1 MALNVSC
8 GFLSCMQGSRPGWLR
23 LCKNDLQKSVDYDTD
38 YYIYFNKY
46 IFKRLFTCLFAEW
59 TINLWRSMAMNAM
72 V

>member
-1 MALNVSC
+1 M
-8 GFLSCMQGSRPGWLR
+8 R
-23 LCKNDLQKSVDYDTD
+23 LCKDDLQKSVDYDTD
-38 YYIYFNKY
+38 YYTYFNKY